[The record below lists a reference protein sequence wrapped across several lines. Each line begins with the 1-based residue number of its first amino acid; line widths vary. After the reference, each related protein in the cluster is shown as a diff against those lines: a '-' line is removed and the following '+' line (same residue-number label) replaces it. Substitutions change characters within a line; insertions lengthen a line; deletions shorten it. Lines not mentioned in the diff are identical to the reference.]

1 MKQILE
7 LTALS
12 CNALANEA
20 EEHLNEIV
28 KAYYKSIGMKVI
40 NWCLRSESQGNQ
52 QERKPTSLK
61 LRKKGN

>member
-28 KAYYKSIGMKVI
+28 KAYYKSIVH
-40 NWCLRSESQGNQ
+40 EGN
-52 QERKPTSLK
+52 KLVLK
-61 LRKKGN
+61 K